1 MDRKDREIIFS
12 LLKDARIPKLRI
24 AEKLGVSETA
34 VRKRIEKLEN
44 QKILLGYRAVVDYK
58 KTGFLASFT
67 GIDVEPEQLWKVMNT
82 LKDFEEILNL
92 YLTSGDHTILAEII
106 TESLDKMNE
115 LHEKITKISGV
126 KRVCPA
132 VILEVVK

>member
-1 MDRKDREIIFS
+1 MDRKDKEIIFS
-12 LLKDARIPKLRI
+12 LLKDARMPKLKI

-34 VRKRIEKLEN
+34 IRKRIERLEN
-44 QKILLGYRAVVDYK
+44 QRILIGYRALVDYK
-58 KTGFLASFT
+58 KTGLLASFT
-67 GIDVEPEQLWKVMNT
+67 GIDVEPEQMWKVMNT
-82 LKDFEEILNL
+82 LKDFEEIFNL

-106 TESLDKMNE
+106 TDSLDKMNE
-115 LHEKITKISGV
+115 LHERIAKISGV

>member
-12 LLKDARIPKLRI
+12 LLKDARTPKLRI

-34 VRKRIEKLEN
+34 VRKRIERLEN
-44 QKILLGYRAVVDYK
+44 QRILLGYRAVVDYK

-67 GIDVEPEQLWKVMNT
+67 GIDVEPEQMWKVMNM
-82 LKDFEEILNL
+82 LKDFEEIFNL

-106 TESLDKMNE
+106 TDSLDKMNE
-115 LHEKITKISGV
+115 IHEKIAKISGV